1 MLNQNK
7 CEALQ
12 AVNET
17 GFVLQELVLY
27 LDMHP
32 GCSAGLARY
41 QQAQQTYHQ
50 AVSNYESQ
58 YGPLTFDNAEACSCW
73 SWIADP
79 WPWEMED

>member
-27 LDMHP
+27 LDMYL
-32 GCSAGLARY
+32 S
-41 QQAQQTYHQ
+41 
-50 AVSNYESQ
+50 
-58 YGPLTFDNAEACSCW
+58 
-73 SWIADP
+73 
-79 WPWEMED
+79 